1 MNAHTMIKLS
11 GLIPA
16 VFTPFDKSGAINLP
30 QIRPYADK
38 LAADGADG
46 VFVCGSTGECTS
58 MTVAERKSV
67 LEACVEAAAGRMRVI
82 AHVGGTCQ
90 ADCIELARH
99 AAGQGVDAV
108 GAIAPFYFKPASVE
122 ELVDFYKP
130 IAAAVAPIPFYTYH
144 MPSVT
149 GVNLPMKEFLEKGS
163 REIPNL
169 NGIKFTSNNFMEML
183 ECIRLEDGRFDILN
197 GFDEMLLCGMAVG
210 ARGGVGSTY
219 NYSLSTYRNL
229 YDAFLAGDIERARVF
244 QQESV
249 DIVHVIIRHGGGVRG
264 GKAIM
269 NHLGIDCGDCR
280 LPFAP
285 YTESEMHRLGE
296 ELDRIGFAK

>member
-1 MNAHTMIKLS
+1 MFKLS

-16 VFTPFDKSGAINLP
+16 VFTPFDKTGAINFS
-30 QIRPYADK
+30 QIQPYADK
-38 LAADGADG
+38 LIAEGAYG

-67 LEACVEAAAGRMRVI
+67 LEAWTKAVAGRILII

-99 AAGQGVDAV
+99 AAGLGVDAV
-108 GAIAPFYFKPASVE
+108 GAVAPFYLKPGSIE
-122 ELVDFYKP
+122 ELVAFYKP
-130 IAAAVAPIPFYTYH
+130 IAAACAPLPFYAYH
-144 MPSVT
+144 IPSMT
-149 GVNLPMKEFLEKGS
+149 GINLPMIDFLKKGS
-163 REIPNL
+163 KEIPNL
-169 NGIKFTSNNFMEML
+169 NGIKFTSNNFMEMI
-183 ECIRLEDGRFDILN
+183 ECIRFDGGRFDILN

-219 NYSLSTYRNL
+219 NYALATYRGIC
-229 YDAFLAGDIERARVF
+229 DAFFAGDLELARKY

-249 DIVHVIIRHGGGVRG
+249 ELVRVIIRHGGGVRG

-269 NHLGIDCGDCR
+269 NLLGLDCGDCR

-285 YTESEMHRLGE
+285 YTDEEMQTLAD
-296 ELDRIGFAK
+296 ELRRIGFIR

>member
-1 MNAHTMIKLS
+1 MIKLS

-16 VFTPFDKSGAINLP
+16 VFTPFDKNGAVNLP

-38 LAADGADG
+38 LVTDGADG

-67 LEACVEAAAGRMRVI
+67 LEAWVEAAAGRMRVI

-99 AAGQGVDAV
+99 AAGQRVAAV

-130 IAAAVAPIPFYTYH
+130 IAAAIAPIPFYTYH

>member
-1 MNAHTMIKLS
+1 MIKLS
-11 GLIPA
+11 GLTPA
-16 VFTPFDKSGAINLP
+16 VFTPFDKTGAINLA
-30 QIRPYADK
+30 QIQPYADK
-38 LAADGADG
+38 LVTDGADG

-58 MTVAERKSV
+58 MTIAERKSV
-67 LEACVEAAAGRMRVI
+67 LEAWVNATSGRMRVI

-99 AAGQGVDAV
+99 AAGLGVDAV
-108 GAIAPFYFKPASVE
+108 GAIAPFYFKPASVG
-122 ELVDFYKP
+122 ELVAFYKP
-130 IAAAVAPIPFYTYH
+130 IAAAIAPIPFYSYH

-149 GVNLPMKEFLEKGS
+149 GINLPMKEFLEKGS

-169 NGIKFTSNNFMEML
+169 NGTKFTSNNFMEML

-219 NYSLSTYRNL
+219 NYSLPTYRNL
-229 YDAFLAGDIERARVF
+229 YDAFLAGDIERARSF
-244 QQESV
+244 QQESA
-249 DIVHVIIRHGGGVRG
+249 DIVHIIIRHGGGVRG

-285 YTESEMHRLGE
+285 YTESEMRQLSE

>member
-1 MNAHTMIKLS
+1 MIKLS

-16 VFTPFDKSGAINLP
+16 VFTPFDKNGAVNLP

-38 LAADGADG
+38 LVTDGADG

-67 LEACVEAAAGRMRVI
+67 LEAWVEGAAGRMRVI

-99 AAGQGVDAV
+99 AAGQRVDAV

-130 IAAAVAPIPFYTYH
+130 IAAAIAPIPFYTYH

>member
-1 MNAHTMIKLS
+1 MSRKEGQKRKLLVLLEILARETDEKHPLS
-11 GLIPA
+11 
-16 VFTPFDKSGAINLP
+16 VP
-30 QIRPYADK
+30 QLVEK
-38 LAADGADG
+38 LQEHG
-46 VFVCGSTGECTS
+46 V
-58 MTVAERKSV
+58 VAERKSV
-67 LEACVEAAAGRMRVI
+67 LEAWVEAAAGRMRVI

-99 AAGQGVDAV
+99 AAGQRIDAV

-130 IAAAVAPIPFYTYH
+130 IAAAIAPIPFYTYH

-163 REIPNL
+163 HEIPNL

>member
-1 MNAHTMIKLS
+1 MIKLS

-16 VFTPFDKSGAINLP
+16 VFTPFDKTGAINLP
-30 QIRPYADK
+30 QIQPYADK
-38 LAADGADG
+38 LVADGADG

-67 LEACVEAAAGRMRVI
+67 LEAWIKAAAGRMRVI

-285 YTESEMHRLGE
+285 YTESEMRRLGE

>member
-1 MNAHTMIKLS
+1 
-11 GLIPA
+11 
-16 VFTPFDKSGAINLP
+16 
-30 QIRPYADK
+30 
-38 LAADGADG
+38 
-46 VFVCGSTGECTS
+46 
-58 MTVAERKSV
+58 
-67 LEACVEAAAGRMRVI
+67 MRVI

-130 IAAAVAPIPFYTYH
+130 IAAAVDPIPFYTYH

-163 REIPNL
+163 RAIPNL

-197 GFDEMLLCGMAVG
+197 GFDEMLLCGMAAG

-229 YDAFLAGDIERARVF
+229 YDAFLAGDIERARAF

-285 YTESEMHRLGE
+285 YTESEMHQLGE

>member
-1 MNAHTMIKLS
+1 MIKLS
-11 GLIPA
+11 GLTPA
-16 VFTPFDKSGAINLP
+16 VFTPFDKTGAINLA
-30 QIRPYADK
+30 QIQPYADK
-38 LAADGADG
+38 LVTDGADG

-58 MTVAERKSV
+58 MTIAERKSV
-67 LEACVEAAAGRMRVI
+67 LEAWVNATSGRMRVI

-99 AAGQGVDAV
+99 AADLGVDAV
-108 GAIAPFYFKPASVE
+108 GAIAPFYFKPASVG
-122 ELVDFYKP
+122 ELVAFYKP
-130 IAAAVAPIPFYTYH
+130 IAAAIAPIPFYSYH

-149 GVNLPMKEFLEKGS
+149 GINLPMKEFLEKGS

-210 ARGGVGSTY
+210 ARGGEGSTY
-219 NYSLSTYRNL
+219 NYSLPTYRNL
-229 YDAFLAGDIERARVF
+229 YDAFLAGDIERARSF
-244 QQESV
+244 QQESA
-249 DIVHVIIRHGGGVRG
+249 DIVHIIIRHGGGVRG

-285 YTESEMHRLGE
+285 YTESEMRQLSE

>member
-1 MNAHTMIKLS
+1 MIKLS
-11 GLIPA
+11 GLTPA
-16 VFTPFDKSGAINLP
+16 VFTPFDKTGAINLA
-30 QIRPYADK
+30 QIQPDADK
-38 LAADGADG
+38 LVTDGADG

-58 MTVAERKSV
+58 MTIAERKSV
-67 LEACVEAAAGRMRVI
+67 LEAWVNATSGRMRVI

-99 AAGQGVDAV
+99 AAGLGVDAV
-108 GAIAPFYFKPASVE
+108 GAIAPFYFKPASVG
-122 ELVDFYKP
+122 ELVAFYKP
-130 IAAAVAPIPFYTYH
+130 IAAAIAPIPFYSYH

-149 GVNLPMKEFLEKGS
+149 GINLPMKEFLEKGS

-219 NYSLSTYRNL
+219 NYSLPTYRNL
-229 YDAFLAGDIERARVF
+229 YDAFLAGDIERARSF
-244 QQESV
+244 QQESA
-249 DIVHVIIRHGGGVRG
+249 DIVHIIIRHGGGVRG

-285 YTESEMHRLGE
+285 YTESEMRQLSE

>member
-1 MNAHTMIKLS
+1 MIKLS

-67 LEACVEAAAGRMRVI
+67 LEAWVKAAAGRMRVI

-99 AAGQGVDAV
+99 AAEQGVDAV

-130 IAAAVAPIPFYTYH
+130 IAAAVDPIPFYTYH

-163 REIPNL
+163 RAIPNL

-197 GFDEMLLCGMAVG
+197 GFDEMLLCGMAAG

-229 YDAFLAGDIERARVF
+229 YDAFLAGDIERARAF

-269 NHLGIDCGDCR
+269 NHLGID
-280 LPFAP
+280 
-285 YTESEMHRLGE
+285 
-296 ELDRIGFAK
+296 

>member
-1 MNAHTMIKLS
+1 
-11 GLIPA
+11 
-16 VFTPFDKSGAINLP
+16 
-30 QIRPYADK
+30 
-38 LAADGADG
+38 
-46 VFVCGSTGECTS
+46 
-58 MTVAERKSV
+58 MTIAERKSV
-67 LEACVEAAAGRMRVI
+67 LEAWVNATSGRMRVI

-99 AAGQGVDAV
+99 AAGLGVDAV
-108 GAIAPFYFKPASVE
+108 GAIAPFYFKPASVG
-122 ELVDFYKP
+122 ELVAFYKP
-130 IAAAVAPIPFYTYH
+130 IAAAIAPIPFYSYH

-149 GVNLPMKEFLEKGS
+149 GINLPMKEFLEKGS

-219 NYSLSTYRNL
+219 NYSLPTYRNL
-229 YDAFLAGDIERARVF
+229 YDAFLAGDIERARSF
-244 QQESV
+244 QQESA
-249 DIVHVIIRHGGGVRG
+249 DIVHIIIRHGGGVRG

-285 YTESEMHRLGE
+285 YTESEMRQLSE

>member
-1 MNAHTMIKLS
+1 MIKLS
-11 GLIPA
+11 GLTPA
-16 VFTPFDKSGAINLP
+16 VFTPFDKTGAINLA
-30 QIRPYADK
+30 QIQPYADK
-38 LAADGADG
+38 LVTDGADG

-58 MTVAERKSV
+58 MTIAERKSV
-67 LEACVEAAAGRMRVI
+67 LEAWVNATSGRMRVI

-99 AAGQGVDAV
+99 AAGLGVDAV
-108 GAIAPFYFKPASVE
+108 GAIAPFYFKPASVG
-122 ELVDFYKP
+122 ELVAFYKP
-130 IAAAVAPIPFYTYH
+130 IAAAFAPIPFYSYH

-149 GVNLPMKEFLEKGS
+149 GINLPMKEFLEKGS

-219 NYSLSTYRNL
+219 NYSLPTYRNL
-229 YDAFLAGDIERARVF
+229 YDAFLAGDIERARSF
-244 QQESV
+244 QQESA
-249 DIVHVIIRHGGGVRG
+249 DIVHIIIRHGGGVRG

-285 YTESEMHRLGE
+285 YTESEMRQLSE

>member
-1 MNAHTMIKLS
+1 MIKLS
-11 GLIPA
+11 GLTPA
-16 VFTPFDKSGAINLP
+16 VFTPFDKTGAINLA
-30 QIRPYADK
+30 QIQPYADK
-38 LAADGADG
+38 LVTDGADG

-58 MTVAERKSV
+58 MTSAERKSV
-67 LEACVEAAAGRMRVI
+67 LEAWVNATSGRMRVI

-99 AAGQGVDAV
+99 AAGLGVDAV
-108 GAIAPFYFKPASVE
+108 GAIAPFYFKPASVG
-122 ELVDFYKP
+122 ELVAFYKP
-130 IAAAVAPIPFYTYH
+130 IAAAIAPIPFYSYH

-149 GVNLPMKEFLEKGS
+149 GINLPMKEFLEKGS

-219 NYSLSTYRNL
+219 NYSLPTYRNL
-229 YDAFLAGDIERARVF
+229 YDAFLAGDIERARSF
-244 QQESV
+244 QQESA
-249 DIVHVIIRHGGGVRG
+249 DIVHIIIRHGGGVRG

-285 YTESEMHRLGE
+285 YTESEMRQLSE

>member
-1 MNAHTMIKLS
+1 MIKLS

-16 VFTPFDKSGAINLP
+16 VFTPFDKNGAVNLP

-38 LAADGADG
+38 LVTDGADG

-67 LEACVEAAAGRMRVI
+67 LEAWVEAAAGRMRVI

-99 AAGQGVDAV
+99 AAGQRIDAV

-144 MPSVT
+144 MPSIT

-163 REIPNL
+163 HEIPNL